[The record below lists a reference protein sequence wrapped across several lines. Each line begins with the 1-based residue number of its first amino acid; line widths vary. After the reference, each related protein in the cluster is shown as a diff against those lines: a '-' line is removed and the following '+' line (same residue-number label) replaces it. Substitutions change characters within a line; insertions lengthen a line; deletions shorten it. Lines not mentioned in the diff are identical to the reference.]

1 MNVLDDEE
9 YAVKTRTYRDQP
21 KKGVRRRE
29 QTAYGEVEAGIE
41 FDPWVQG
48 RVSVHR

>member
-1 MNVLDDEE
+1 MNALHDEE
-9 YAVKTRTYRDQP
+9 YAVKTYCDQP
-21 KKGVRRRE
+21 KKRVRRRE

-41 FDPWVQG
+41 FDWWVQG